1 MGGGEEKAR
10 GFLLAGVGV
19 TILSVDALMV
29 KLPKGANEWEKIL
42 IRYGAYGAAMCAAA
56 AIERVRHGPAHTR
69 LAVQHIYGGVAMSA
83 TNICFVNSLQRTDA
97 SVTLSVLAS
106 APLMTAVLGRLLL
119 GEATPRSTLLA
130 CLAGFGCVLAVVLGT
145 TQDKD
150 GGAAAAA
157 AAAAARHSAAES
169 LAGALLALAAALG
182 ISLYSLACRDFYAH
196 ARRLPAEGP
205 GAGLPPAQSILPAL
219 ALSGLLDVGAALAA
233 GGASSLSRLSRHD
246 VRWLLFQGVAI
257 LPVSFTLISWGTKH
271 LLGAEAMLMM
281 LLETLL
287 GPVWVYAALGEA
299 PSAVTLAGGGALLV
313 ILAANGWTTLR
324 NERRARL
331 GLGGSAMAAVVPEEA
346 LTVPAAEDMRPSFS
360 RGRSTTRDQ
369 RMIMAFV
376 DEEKREDASKTQS

>member
-1 MGGGEEKAR
+1 MAGAEEKAR

-56 AIERVRHGPAHTR
+56 AAERVRHGAAHTR
-69 LAVQHIYGGVAMSA
+69 LCRQHIYGGVAMSA

-145 TQDKD
+145 TQANE
-150 GGAAAAA
+150 GG
-157 AAAAARHSAAES
+157 AARHSAAAS
-169 LAGALLALAAALG
+169 LAGAVLALAAALG
-182 ISLYSLACRDFYAH
+182 ISLYSLACRDFYAR
-196 ARRLPAEGP
+196 ARRLPTEGP

-233 GGASSLSRLSRHD
+233 GGAGASLSRLSQHD

-299 PSAVTLAGGGALLV
+299 PSAVTLGGGCTLLV
-313 ILAANGWTTLR
+313 ILAANGWATLR
-324 NERRARL
+324 EERRARL
-331 GLGGSAMAAVVPEEA
+331 GLGGSSMTAVVPLEA
-346 LTVPAAEDMRPSFS
+346 LAVPAAEDMRPSFS

-376 DEEKREDASKTQS
+376 DAEEREDASKTQS